1 VGLLSRRPLPLP
13 PLRLRRGGR
22 RPLEHCGAL
31 LLNPSLTLTLACFYH
46 RWLATTTRRKTDLTE
61 SPATKQPAAWMK
73 QRKDKQV
80 SAAHYFRGFF
90 GSKDKKTSLIII
102 TILATLISGVA
113 SCTSITQRQDVRPL
127 VLRDV
132 PAQRLAYRIEPDV
145 AAPAEVKTED
155 ADDKIEAIQI
165 DFNTRRQNDALVRT
179 VRSPDGQRALTLYGI
194 ADEPSQEF
202 HIDLYSADGR
212 FLRNLTPPDLA
223 CVFPETVAWSPD
235 GNFITFIAHKGVKP
249 TPTPTPPGA
258 IPPDTG
264 ETVEASPLPSV
275 APAFPAVPLFNT
287 EQIYICNRDG
297 YDLRPLT
304 SREGLIYFYASW
316 APDNHALV
324 AMACKES
331 EWEAREKEF
340 KLATGRPRL
349 ITPDGKERL
358 LDDELTEALPVW
370 SPDSSK
376 VADAFDADVMIYD
389 AASNKPTQARI
400 RLRDA
405 LIAASRT
412 YETKTSGA
420 GKENESNESKAG
432 EKTAADS
439 AIPATFN
446 PIIRLEWTSPE
457 KLYLETAYVRLIP
470 NDPITSFQRW
480 HLLTLS
486 PQAAV
491 LK

>member
-1 VGLLSRRPLPLP
+1 
-13 PLRLRRGGR
+13 
-22 RPLEHCGAL
+22 
-31 LLNPSLTLTLACFYH
+31 
-46 RWLATTTRRKTDLTE
+46 
-61 SPATKQPAAWMK
+61 M
-73 QRKDKQV
+73 
-80 SAAHYFRGFF
+80 
-90 GSKDKKTSLIII
+90 
-102 TILATLISGVA
+102 
-113 SCTSITQRQDVRPL
+113 RPL

-132 PAQRLAYRIEPDV
+132 PAQRLAYRFEPDV
-145 AAPAEVKTED
+145 AVPAEVKTED
-155 ADDKIEAIQI
+155 ADDKIEALQI

-179 VRSPDGQRALTLYGI
+179 VRSPDGQRALALYGV

-202 HIDLYSADGR
+202 HIDLYSADGK

-258 IPPDTG
+258 VPPDTG
-264 ETVEASPLPSV
+264 VMEASPLPSV
-275 APAFPAVPLFNT
+275 APAFPAVALFNT
-287 EQIYICNRDG
+287 EQIYICDRDG
-297 YDLRPLT
+297 YDLKPLT

-331 EWEAREKEF
+331 EWDAREKEL

-370 SPDSSK
+370 CPDSSK
-376 VADAFDADVMIYD
+376 VATAFDTDVMIYD
-389 AASNKPTQARI
+389 AATNKPTQARI

-405 LIAASRT
+405 LVAASRV
-412 YETKTSGA
+412 YEERNSGGKKKSENSENKT
-420 GKENESNESKAG
+420 EESS
-432 EKTAADS
+432 AAAS
-439 AIPATFN
+439 AIPSSFN

-457 KLYLETAYVRLIP
+457 KLFFETAYVRLMP
-470 NDPITSFQRW
+470 NDPITTFQRW
-480 HLLTLS
+480 HLLILS
-486 PQAAV
+486 PQAAL

>member
-1 VGLLSRRPLPLP
+1 MS
-13 PLRLRRGGR
+13 
-22 RPLEHCGAL
+22 
-31 LLNPSLTLTLACFYH
+31 
-46 RWLATTTRRKTDLTE
+46 
-61 SPATKQPAAWMK
+61 
-73 QRKDKQV
+73 
-80 SAAHYFRGFF
+80 
-90 GSKDKKTSLIII
+90 
-102 TILATLISGVA
+102 
-113 SCTSITQRQDVRPL
+113 RQDVRPL

-132 PAQRLAYRIEPDV
+132 PAQRLAYKFEADV
-145 AAPAEVKTED
+145 ALPPEIKNED

-179 VRSPDGQRALTLYGI
+179 VRSADGQRALVLYGV

-249 TPTPTPPGA
+249 TPSPTPPGA
-258 IPPDTG
+258 SAPEAPEAVTG
-264 ETVEASPLPSV
+264 EATPLPSV
-275 APAFPAVPLFNT
+275 APAFAAIALFNT

-304 SREGLIYFYASW
+304 SREGLIYFYAAW

-331 EWEAREKEF
+331 EWDAREKQF
-340 KLATGRPRL
+340 RLATGRPRL
-349 ITPDGKERL
+349 LTLDGKERL

-370 SPDSSK
+370 CPDSSK
-376 VADAFDADVMIYD
+376 VAAGYDSDLMIYD
-389 AASNKPTQARI
+389 AATAKPTQARI
-400 RLRDA
+400 RLREP
-405 LIAASRT
+405 LITASRI
-412 YETKTSGA
+412 YQEKSLSGKQRGDVDNS
-420 GKENESNESKAG
+420 GKSVQSATESD
-432 EKTAADS
+432 T
-439 AIPATFN
+439 PASLN
-446 PIIRLEWTSPE
+446 PAIRLEWASPE
-457 KLYLETAYVRLIP
+457 KLFFETAYVRLMP
-470 NDPITSFQRW
+470 GDPISTFQRW
-480 HLLTLS
+480 HLVTLS